1 MAQAD
6 LLTIVI
12 QWHAHPSTVEE
23 WEGFAAE
30 VKARLSGPDI
40 QVMRAR
46 GRVYDRAVLT
56 FDGCGG
62 SASPLFGGLCWSA
75 GARIN
80 HIWNISNVPRA
91 FTEHPSRRASD
102 SAWQLLARCS
112 VRCS

>member
-40 QVMRAR
+40 QVGSVHVPFACS
-46 GRVYDRAVLT
+46 ALT
-56 FDGCGG
+56 SSTSG
-62 SASPLFGGLCWSA
+62 A
-75 GARIN
+75 GACSAQFELRGFAGDA
-80 HIWNISNVPRA
+80 S
-91 FTEHPSRRASD
+91 TRAS
-102 SAWQLLARCS
+102 
-112 VRCS
+112 V